1 MNQPANP
8 NLTSAEYPV
17 SIREVNRRKGA
28 FSSFLL
34 CFLVGMIVTSL
45 YFLVSNIPWS
55 LILVVVFALLL
66 FGLSYWN
73 IRWQNRFSRKRI
85 TAGIQ
90 GIKRSAPDSE
100 ETYLYKDV
108 RRITTK
114 RTVKGYIRQIKLTL
128 DSGRSTTI
136 NGLNPQDSENLNEA
150 IKHHCSDTAKYTEM
164 KEPLDFDHPLFY
176 PVLGLVLSSLFT
188 LAIRLMAGLNESN
201 LKILDICIIAFVA
214 LVGLAIFLMR
224 PFYNLHGNKGRK
236 NDIILGTSFLVVAAV
251 LAFYLFFQ

>member
-1 MNQPANP
+1 MNQSISPDLA
-8 NLTSAEYPV
+8 SAEYPV
-17 SIREVNRRKGA
+17 SIKETNRRKGA
-28 FSSFLL
+28 FSSLL
-34 CFLVGMIVTSL
+34 LFFLVGLIVTSL
-45 YFLVSNIPWS
+45 DFLVSNIPWS

-73 IRWQNRFSRKRI
+73 IRWQNRFSRKRV
-85 TAGIQ
+85 TTGIQ

-108 RRITTK
+108 QRITTK

-128 DSGRSTTI
+128 ASGRSTTI

-150 IKHHCSDTAKYTEM
+150 IKHHCRDSAKYTEM

-188 LAIRLMAGLNESN
+188 LAIRLLAGLNESN
-201 LKILDICIIAFVA
+201 LKILDICIIGYVA

-224 PFYNLHGNKGRK
+224 PFYNLYGNKGRK
-236 NDIILGTSFLVVAAV
+236 NDYLLGSFFIVAAAL
-251 LAFYLFFQ
+251 LAWYLFR